1 LGGYKYRN
9 LPQVM
14 TAYALKKVSTPIQM
28 GYHHDVSPNH
38 NEESSQFVDWRTI
51 AAWIETQ
58 GSIDSTI
65 NRRRGIRGLRPF
77 INRSIR
83 IMQRYREALDVLS
96 IFLRTQNVKSTIRY
110 VKPSKKSFG
119 RTPYFSL
126 NILSVSDMDV
136 VIANAFRFFIT
147 NKARRQVE
155 RYTRFRHATAAELR
169 VILEMRQLNDPR
181 PAARKKRAN

>member
-1 LGGYKYRN
+1 MAKTLLPAAARIKALSSCCQNCIGGYKYRN

-83 IMQRYREALDVLS
+83 IMQKYREALDVLS

-110 VKPSKKSFG
+110 VKPSKK
-119 RTPYFSL
+119 
-126 NILSVSDMDV
+126 IV
-136 VIANAFRFFIT
+136 
-147 NKARRQVE
+147 
-155 RYTRFRHATAAELR
+155 
-169 VILEMRQLNDPR
+169 
-181 PAARKKRAN
+181 RKNTLLQS